1 MLGDAALLGGR
12 REICWADSGTVS
24 FRCGL
29 AGASLMAVG
38 QAPHVLH
45 ANSPLHS
52 YRRYAF
58 LLETFAG
65 GIICTFL
72 RKDVS
77 VSDVSALDSFSCK
90 ILTYKH
96 GVKL

>member
-1 MLGDAALLGGR
+1 MTQLFSGGR
-12 REICWADSGTVS
+12 REICCADSGTVS

-58 LLETFAG
+58 LLETLAG
-65 GIICTFL
+65 AIICTFL
-72 RKDVS
+72 REDVS
-77 VSDVSALDSFSCK
+77 VSALDSFSCK